1 MGKQHYEM
9 RFAGSGGQGMMLMG
23 DIMAQAAGGLDTKEI
38 VLTVPMA
45 RKHGEEPAGLNSL
58 LTMNRLI
65 IPACVVPILFWPCP
79 SRLRIHTGKT

>member
-38 VLTVPMA
+38 VLTRSWPGSTG
-45 RKHGEEPAGLNSL
+45 R
-58 LTMNRLI
+58 RL
-65 IPACVVPILFWPCP
+65 PV
-79 SRLRIHTGKT
+79 